1 MCGQRAEG
9 GPQLPLH
16 VLLTAPL
23 QVEQALDTGVLGQL
37 DGPGGLVLSALR
49 DPSGSLSPLK
59 GRAVLCLLGALVG
72 KRTPGG
78 GAGGLRRTLSG
89 LGSRCGSAMSSL
101 GEVAVSCIGTSS
113 ESHWACREANTHES
127 PL

>member
-1 MCGQRAEG
+1 MLALKPGSSQPYRVWGRELGWWSVWTEGRG

-49 DPSGSLSPLK
+49 HPSGSLSPLK

-78 GAGGLRRTLSG
+78 GVGGLRRTLSG
-89 LGSRCGSAMSSL
+89 LGSRCVL
-101 GEVAVSCIGTSS
+101 
-113 ESHWACREANTHES
+113 
-127 PL
+127 P